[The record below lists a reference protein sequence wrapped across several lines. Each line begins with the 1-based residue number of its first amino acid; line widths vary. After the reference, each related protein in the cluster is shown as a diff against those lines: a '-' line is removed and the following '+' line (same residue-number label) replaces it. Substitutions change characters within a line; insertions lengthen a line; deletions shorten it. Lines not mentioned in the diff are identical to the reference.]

1 MAGPVRI
8 WAGKM
13 SITADERE
21 ALLFEVERFA
31 RGTIEPH
38 ASRPELPMDGAAI
51 GGVLRIAE
59 SLGLAAVD
67 GDPTGL
73 GPWEGL
79 GEGAPPGATLDVL
92 RCIGRANAGVGY
104 TIHQRGLARA
114 VATAVGLGSSLPTP
128 LAIAPE
134 GTYGLGRVAFAR
146 FLAGAPLTPE
156 DRALLSDAY
165 DPLAPRVVTVEP
177 GTGGLL
183 TPVWA
188 QGTTIQ
194 WQAHPWEA
202 LEVRSEGPAHGID
215 ELVTATVRP
224 VASAS
229 VHPQRTSDPHR
240 DGLLA
245 PFAAHQL
252 GLLALATGAVER
264 ALSHARAFAAQRW
277 QGGALIDRHPA
288 VLDLLGGGS
297 ATVRSTRVQLDAFAA
312 RPLDAAAL
320 VDALALR
327 SEAHPALAD
336 AANAAL
342 QVFGGLG
349 YMRDNGLE
357 KAVRDVNHLRAFAGN
372 PTELRLIVAEWER
385 LHA

>member
-1 MAGPVRI
+1 
-8 WAGKM
+8 M
-13 SITADERE
+13 SIAVDERE

-38 ASRPELPMDGAAI
+38 AARPELPMDGAAL
-51 GGVLRIAE
+51 GGVLRTAE
-59 SLGLAAVD
+59 ALGLAAVD
-67 GDPTGL
+67 DDPTGI

-79 GEGAPPGATLDVL
+79 AEGAPPGATLDVL
-92 RCIGRANAGVGY
+92 RCIARANTGVGFA
-104 TIHQRGLARA
+104 IHQRGLARA
-114 VATAVGLGSSLPTP
+114 VATAEGLDAGLRGP

-146 FLAGAPLTPE
+146 LLAGAPLTPE
-156 DRALLSDAY
+156 DQAWLSDAY

-188 QGTTIQ
+188 HDATIQ
-194 WQAHPWEA
+194 WQAHPLEA

-224 VASAS
+224 VATAAI
-229 VHPQRTSDPHR
+229 HPQRTPDPNR
-240 DGLLA
+240 RRLVA

-264 ALSHARAFAAQRW
+264 ALARARAFAAQRW

-297 ATVRSTRVQLDAFAA
+297 AAVRSTRTQLDAFAA

-320 VDALALR
+320 IDALALR